1 VDDFTR
7 HAQAVKASVW
17 GYPET
22 STDYRDFYDSKFTG
36 EAIHHPRTDESAG
49 WTEYPVCEGWSSAD
63 YLAKRW
69 AGCQKTSSRNAHTA
83 LRK

>member
-1 VDDFTR
+1 VNDFTR
-7 HAQAVKASVW
+7 HAHAVKVSIW
-17 GYPET
+17 GSET
-22 STDYRDFYDSKFTG
+22 STDCRDFYDSKFTG
-36 EAIHHPRTDESAG
+36 EAIHHPRADESAG
-49 WTEYPVCEGWSSAD
+49 WTEYPVREGWSNAE